1 MIEIKG
7 SIIDLKSVV
16 IGDAKYILE
25 LRQNPQLNTFI
36 SSTSIN
42 LDDQIVWID
51 NYLKREA
58 ELKEFYFIVK
68 NKDNNS
74 CGTVRIYNVNAEKKE
89 CTWGSFML
97 DENRP
102 DRASYEVITLSLDFA
117 FEVLKLKK
125 VLLDV
130 RKENKKAIHI
140 YEKAGFKKI
149 NEDLENYYYIIEKIE
164 VN

>member
-7 SIIDLKSVV
+7 SVIDLKSVV

-42 LDDQIVWID
+42 LDDQIIWID
-51 NYLKREA
+51 NYLKREIEMK
-58 ELKEFYFIVK
+58 ELYFIVK
-68 NKDNNS
+68 NKDKNS
-74 CGTVRIYNVNAEKKE
+74 CGTVRIYNINIEKKE

-97 DENRP
+97 DKNRP
-102 DRASYEVITLSLDFA
+102 AGASYEVIRLSLDFA
-117 FEVLKLKK
+117 FEVLKVKK
-125 VLLDV
+125 ILLDV

-140 YEKAGFKKI
+140 YEKVGFKKY
-149 NEDLENYYYIIEKIE
+149 NEDSINYYYEKIKE
-164 VN
+164 EK